1 MDEQDSGVAENRP
14 DLSAVA
20 PEVLSY
26 IEQLEAEV
34 TRLRT
39 SALSAAGSGRRI
51 ARAEV
56 SFEPSEP
63 PTTINILTI
72 SQNALIKRTPRHL
85 YARQR
90 RSGMG
95 IFDLDVAEGD
105 QPRFLVSTDESAGVV
120 LITNQGRV
128 FRIETSSLVESP
140 VRDKGESL
148 HDILPLRD
156 GEAITIAMSNEGG
169 SQVIIVTDR
178 GQLRRYAGHHFNQN
192 FQQGMEIFNVQD
204 VGIPVASCW
213 TSGGMELF
221 IATRQGRAIRF
232 AEKLVP
238 VRGCLGMRVEMGDEI
253 ISIAAAPED
262 GAVFMVT
269 ESGKGTIRLL
279 SGFSANKAPGSG
291 GKTAMKTDA
300 LIGVMG
306 VDAGDDLFII
316 SEQGKIIR
324 FRADDVPAKAGV
336 VQGVNCMA
344 LRADSCVAMVTSLV
358 EATLEK

>member
-1 MDEQDSGVAENRP
+1 MDEQGSGVAENRP

-20 PEVLSY
+20 PEVISY
-26 IEQLEAEV
+26 IEQLEADI
-34 TRLRT
+34 TRLQ
-39 SALSAAGSGRRI
+39 AMAEDGRRTP
-51 ARAEV
+51 RAQV

-72 SQNALIKRTPRHL
+72 SQQGLIKRTPRHL

-105 QPRFLVSTDESAGVV
+105 QPQFLVSSDESAGVV

-128 FRIETSSLVESP
+128 FRIDTNGLSESA
-140 VRDKGESL
+140 VRDKGEPL
-148 HDILPLRD
+148 KNIFPLRD
-156 GEAITIAMSNEGG
+156 GEAITIAMSDEGG

-192 FQQGMEIFNVQD
+192 LQQGMEIFSVQD

-213 TSGGMELF
+213 TSGAMELF
-221 IATRQGRAIRF
+221 IATSQGRAIRF

-253 ISIAAAPED
+253 VSIAAAPED
-262 GAVFMVT
+262 GAVFMAT
-269 ESGKGTIRLL
+269 DEGKGTIRLL

-300 LIGVMG
+300 LIGAMG
-306 VDAGDDLFII
+306 VNTGDDLFII

-324 FRADDVPAKAGV
+324 FQADEVPAKEGV

-344 LRADSCVAMVTSLV
+344 LRADSCVAMVTSSV
-358 EATLEK
+358 